1 MSELKGKSVQV
12 TSPIEYGIALASFM
26 IAGANIWPWH
36 KGYKPLD
43 EEDTHHTYA
52 WEDCGFLKMAGV
64 FESMRGDYKS
74 PMELIDVIR
83 NQLTTITNQRD
94 ELLKCLETVNS
105 HAVYR
110 AGTFNNGETVAQYAA
125 RVISTIKEQKNDN

>member
-1 MSELKGKSVQV
+1 MVELKGKSVEV
-12 TSPIEYGIALASFM
+12 TNPIEYGVALAAFM

-64 FESMRGDYKS
+64 FESMQGDYKS
-74 PMELIDVIR
+74 PMELVKIVHEQLTSITKQRDDVI
-83 NQLTTITNQRD
+83 TIIE
-94 ELLKCLETVNS
+94 ELLDNEYIPNWQEIDEKL
-105 HAVYR
+105 
-110 AGTFNNGETVAQYAA
+110 
-125 RVISTIKEQKNDN
+125 STIKGKKDT